1 MEQQFFF
8 IIEKSGKTTFEFL
21 QNSVK
26 MEKQKIVNSLNSPEN
41 EYSKSATKIWY
52 VIDSELKSGYSHEDP
67 INPSRQNQI
76 FVIILMYIF

>member
-1 MEQQFFF
+1 
-8 IIEKSGKTTFEFL
+8 
-21 QNSVK
+21 